1 MKKIIRT
8 IQVLTALILIFFSI
22 GAFIEEFDYQTETL
36 VNADR
41 NTTFAVFS
49 DPSNT
54 AKWLPGFIRFESV
67 KGAPMTEGSQWKLV
81 MIHNGEEMEMLETVN
96 TIVPGKQFSFT
107 LENEML
113 VNEVDIHF
121 KQQQDK
127 TLIVSNN
134 TVKPKGLFW
143 RSLLPLFKFSMEG
156 QTNYSYQ
163 QLANLVEQQSAPT
176 KATQE

>member
-1 MKKIIRT
+1 
-8 IQVLTALILIFFSI
+8 
-22 GAFIEEFDYQTETL
+22 
-36 VNADR
+36 
-41 NTTFAVFS
+41 
-49 DPSNT
+49 
-54 AKWLPGFIRFESV
+54 
-67 KGAPMTEGSQWKLV
+67 
-81 MIHNGEEMEMLETVN
+81 
-96 TIVPGKQFSFT
+96 
-107 LENEML
+107 ML